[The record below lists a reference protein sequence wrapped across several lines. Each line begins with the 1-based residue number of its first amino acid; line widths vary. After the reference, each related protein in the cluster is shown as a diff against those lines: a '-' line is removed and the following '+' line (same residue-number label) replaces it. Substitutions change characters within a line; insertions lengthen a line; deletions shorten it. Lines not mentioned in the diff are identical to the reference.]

1 MKNNIKRIAVTCLI
15 CIFAISLSILHISAA
30 ESGGNDPASYIWIGG
45 VQLGNGQYLR
55 SGDSVAT
62 SVTQT
67 NNYAYYKDGVLTL
80 KNYTYSGVGTYDAD
94 GYGYYDA
101 INSASDLTIK
111 LEGTNNLGLT
121 QNQAGEFSYGVIVG
135 GNLEISSTSKN
146 ASLTVKGVTGDA
158 LYAEG
163 NLKIQNVTVSLS
175 AKENGVQVFG
185 DLTVT
190 DSNLTVVSEK
200 TGLMCSNF
208 VQGGGVVDVTAGGV
222 GINAS
227 QNITINSGK
236 MESRT
241 TGTEENENY
250 VAIGAKVKKFNYDE
264 ETLQV
269 IASNSYSGTPTEEF
283 VATSISSYRYIL
295 VVAKTSAP
303 KPSYYV
309 VFDVNGLDID
319 IPKQSIVHGER
330 VVKPEDPKVDAY
342 QFAGWYKD
350 VQCQEAWSFDNDVV
364 TATTTLYAKWIEKT
378 PDHVHEF
385 GTTWSYDNDNHWLV
399 CSCSEKSGVENHVYY
414 DEGKCIVCDYRSPD
428 FAYTNN
434 EGNSIVIIIVVAAI
448 VLVSGG
454 VVAIIFI
461 KKKKANAPA
470 TVTTGTTNP
479 QTGNTNA
486 GNKVTEKTDA
496 QRAAEQRAAAQ
507 RAAAQRATKEST
519 EQNKVQ
525 TTTRE
530 PIGQSQAP
538 KSFREVSGYSGV
550 QRTTGASVTQKEA
563 PKADNVQ
570 PKQPEAFKPVQES
583 DKQPEAPKPVQESD
597 KQPEAPNPVQ
607 ESDKQPEAPKPVQE
621 SDKQPEAPKPMQE
634 SETQTESPKA
644 TQESD
649 QSDAAQ
655 EKSEESGV

>member
-80 KNYTYSGVGTYDAD
+80 KNYTYSGEGTYNVD
-94 GYGYYDA
+94 GDECYDA

-121 QNQAGEFSYGVIVG
+121 QNQAGKLSYGVIVD

-146 ASLTVKGVTGDA
+146 ASLTVKDVTGDA
-158 LYAEG
+158 LYAKG

-175 AKENGVQVFG
+175 AKENGLQADGG

-295 VVAKTSAP
+295 VVAKTLAP

-434 EGNSIVIIIVVAAI
+434 EGNSIVIIIVVAAV

-454 VVAIIFI
+454 VVAIILI

-496 QRAAEQRAAAQ
+496 QRAAAQ

-550 QRTTGASVTQKEA
+550 QRTTDASVTQKEA

-570 PKQPEAFKPVQES
+570 PKQPEAPKPIQELDKKPEAFKPVQES
-583 DKQPEAPKPVQESD
+583 DKQPEAP
-597 KQPEAPNPVQ
+597 N
-607 ESDKQPEAPKPVQE
+607 PVQE